1 MLKLRVVSI
10 DDSRRQQSAQIFNI
24 YNLYRLLLSLILLI
38 SYLFT
43 ADFNFLGSVDSDL
56 YFRASIAHPY
66 GSGIGS
72 NIINVTNFEISA
84 PRGII
89 QEAVIIELHKFIRY
103 RVVGT
108 VQQFDGDNVIC

>member
-43 ADFNFLGSVDSDL
+43 ADFNFLGSVE
-56 YFRASIAHPY
+56 
-66 GSGIGS
+66 S
-72 NIINVTNFEISA
+72 NRI
-84 PRGII
+84 
-89 QEAVIIELHKFIRY
+89 L
-103 RVVGT
+103 
-108 VQQFDGDNVIC
+108 